1 MGIPVGGSKKDRQ
14 TKLKNRMKGD
24 LAYHVLSDKEK
35 REGYDVYEEKYGK
48 KAMDKWR
55 DKLKKTGS
63 VTKADKAQGDF
74 AEHIQK
80 HEGIEMTTYKKG
92 GKVKRKNTS
101 RENRLEEL
109 GRVDSEKAYSRKGK
123 RNLKSE
129 KKRIV
134 RELHSHGGSVG
145 SRGVAKAGFGIEIK

>member
-14 TKLKNRMKGD
+14 TKLKSRMKGD

-35 REGYDVYEEKYGK
+35 RKKYDVYEEKYGK
-48 KAMDKWR
+48 KADKKWMETV
-55 DKLKKTGS
+55 DKTGS
-63 VTKADKAQGDF
+63 VSKADEAVGDY
-74 AEHIQK
+74 AAHVQK
-80 HEGIEMTTYKKG
+80 HEGIEMKKG

-134 RELHSHGGSVG
+134 RELHAHGGSVG
-145 SRGVAKAGFGIEIK
+145 SRGVAIRGFGKEIR